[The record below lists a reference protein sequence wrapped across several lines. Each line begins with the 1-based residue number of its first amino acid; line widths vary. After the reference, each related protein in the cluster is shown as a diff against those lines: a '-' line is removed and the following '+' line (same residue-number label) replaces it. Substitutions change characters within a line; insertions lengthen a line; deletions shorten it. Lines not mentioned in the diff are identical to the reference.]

1 MMFGNSTRFTITLV
15 SALFATWG
23 LQATTET
30 AEAQR
35 PVDVAV
41 IDTDMGK
48 MEILFWDDVAPKTV
62 ANFKKLAKEKFYDGT
77 AFHRIIKGFMVQG
90 GDPLSK
96 DESQKSMWGTGGP
109 GYNVEAEFN
118 DRKHVRGV
126 ISMARSRDPNSAG
139 SQFFICLDAHPH
151 LDGQYTAFGKLI
163 AGDDV
168 LAKLGDIQT
177 GGREGSSPVQ
187 RINVNSITIEQRTIA
202 EENNDG
208 N

>member
-23 LQATTET
+23 LHATTET

-35 PVDVAV
+35 TVEVAV

-139 SQFFICLDAHPH
+139 SQFFICLDSHPH